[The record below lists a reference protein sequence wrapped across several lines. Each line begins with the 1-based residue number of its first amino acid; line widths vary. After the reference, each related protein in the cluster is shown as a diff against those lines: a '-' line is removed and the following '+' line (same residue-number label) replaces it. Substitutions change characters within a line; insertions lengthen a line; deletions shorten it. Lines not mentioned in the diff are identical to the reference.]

1 MKPKKGTQFTRH
13 CPDPETINLILLE
26 SMGSSQKLT
35 DNDKIC
41 LDCYKSHIATLNS
54 LGEVLTPNELLES
67 DISTWE
73 AEAGAFSVSLIGIK
87 GHSAALD
94 EAHEMCIN
102 KDMKAAVA
110 RPTEAYLQKTSLFL
124 RYRIAA
130 HKNLLKQVYL
140 SSDSR
145 SKTDE
150 TLFSTNMRIKENVC
164 TMVKTIKDF
173 NLLPHNMQLNRGVVN
188 TFSGIKAVMTF

>member
-1 MKPKKGTQFTRH
+1 MH
-13 CPDPETINLILLE
+13 L
-26 SMGSSQKLT
+26 
-35 DNDKIC
+35 
-41 LDCYKSHIATLNS
+41 
-54 LGEVLTPNELLES
+54 
-67 DISTWE
+67 
-73 AEAGAFSVSLIGIK
+73 
-87 GHSAALD
+87 AALD

-102 KDMKAAVA
+102 KDMKAAVV
-110 RPTEAYLQKTSLFL
+110 RPTKAYLQKTSLFL

-164 TMVKTIKDF
+164 TRVKTIKDF

-188 TFSGIKAVMTF
+188 TFSGIKANPAQSYDLLNFRKIGYNNNMSYIKHRLLKVPSTSAPVRQQRLLTFTTKQNKKNKNDTQGEREQTGNQMSQTETCMVQ